1 MYFPFLFDPTML
13 ILVPGLI
20 IAAYA
25 QGKVSSTYNRYLRV
39 PNTKGLSG
47 AETARQILD
56 RNGLWDVRIELVGG
70 KLTDHYDPR
79 QKVLRLSNE
88 VYNGKSV
95 AAVGIAAHEVGHAI
109 QHQQAYAPLAFRNAI
124 VPVVNFATKI
134 SWVLF
139 FIGFIF
145 AYGELMNIGILF
157 FSGSV
162 LFNLITLPVEFNA
175 SNRAVAQLEEN
186 GLVLS
191 DERVGVKKVL
201 NAAALTYVAALLV
214 SFLQLMRLIVL
225 RGRRD

>member
-1 MYFPFLFDPTML
+1 MYFPFMFDATML
-13 ILVPGLI
+13 ILIPGLI
-20 IAAYA
+20 AAAYA

-39 PNTKGLSG
+39 PNTKGLTG

-56 RNGLWDVRIELVGG
+56 RNGLSDVQIELVGG

-79 QKVLRLSNE
+79 KRVLRLSNE
-88 VYNGKSV
+88 VYNGRSV

-109 QHQQAYAPLAFRNAI
+109 QHQQSYLPLTFRNAI
-124 VPVVNFATKI
+124 VPVVNFASKAAWI
-134 SWVLF
+134 LF

-145 AYGELMNIGILF
+145 AQGELMNLGILF
-157 FSGSV
+157 FAGSV
-162 LFNLITLPVEFNA
+162 VFNLVTLPVEFNA
-175 SNRAVAQLEEN
+175 SNRAVAQLQAN

-201 NAAALTYVAALLV
+201 DAAALTYVAALLV
-214 SFLQLMRLIVL
+214 SFLQLLRLIVL

>member
-1 MYFPFLFDPTML
+1 MFYPFFDITML
-13 ILVPGLI
+13 ILIPGLI

-39 PNTKGLSG
+39 PNTRGLTG
-47 AETARQILD
+47 AETARHILD
-56 RNGLWDVRIELVGG
+56 RNGLYNIQIELVGG

-79 QKVLRLSNE
+79 KQVLRLSNE
-88 VYNGKSV
+88 VYNGRSV

-109 QHQQAYAPLAFRNAI
+109 QHQQAYAPLTIRNAI
-124 VPVVNFATKI
+124 VPVVNLASQA

-145 AYGELMNIGILF
+145 QISGFMTLGIAF
-157 FSGSV
+157 FAGSV
-162 LFNLITLPVEFNA
+162 VFNLITLPVEFNA
-175 SNRAVAQLEEN
+175 SNRAVAQLTSN

-201 NAAALTYVAALLV
+201 DAAALTYVAALLM
-214 SFLQLMRLIVL
+214 SFLQLMRLVVL
-225 RGRRD
+225 RSSRD